1 MLPCLC
7 LCLYQVL
14 VLLSRFCFVP
24 SVVSVSET
32 KDLIF
37 GLFFG
42 FVSHS
47 GHYFV
52 RCIYSVSTRTSPT
65 FAVFLSHLISL
76 SLSFFCVSFS
86 FRLTKKICF
95 VLSCSIRLLFSI
107 LFYVFIYVR
116 IEMRQSSL
124 RLQGHLFFFFFLN
137 YFDFKSIVC
146 FRFLF
151 FSTIEKF

>member
-1 MLPCLC
+1 MSSPPNFCFVFCSACMLPCLC

-32 KDLIF
+32 KDLISD
-37 GLFFG
+37 LFFG

-52 RCIYSVSTRTSPT
+52 RCIYSFSTRTSAT

-95 VLSCSIRLLFSI
+95 ELQYLFIVFHFVLCVYLCSNRNETEQLTPTGTFGVS
-107 LFYVFIYVR
+107 F
-116 IEMRQSSL
+116 M
-124 RLQGHLFFFFFLN
+124 
-137 YFDFKSIVC
+137 
-146 FRFLF
+146 
-151 FSTIEKF
+151 